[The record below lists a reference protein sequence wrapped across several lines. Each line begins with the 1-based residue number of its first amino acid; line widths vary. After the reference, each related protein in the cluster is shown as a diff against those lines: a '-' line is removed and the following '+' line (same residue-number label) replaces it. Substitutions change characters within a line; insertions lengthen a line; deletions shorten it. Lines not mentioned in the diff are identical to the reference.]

1 MDPSPYDFVRQTTRL
16 DELLERSAKQTPD
29 AIFLRLPDRDVTYAE
44 ADAKANEFAGQIIE
58 LGIGAG
64 DRVAILAE
72 NGVGYI
78 AAFYGTMRAGG
89 IAVPVNTAAEP
100 DGLSHVL
107 RDAGARALV
116 LTKRF
121 LRVTESVLGR
131 DDAPACVEWI
141 LAETPLAGGSVRHVP
156 WTPEAGDGVGAGSP
170 VRRPSVGHDDPA
182 AIIYTSGSTGA
193 PRGAT
198 LSHRN
203 LLTNTWSILEYLRLD
218 SRERM
223 LVVLPFYYVYGMS
236 LLNTHV
242 AVGASLIV
250 GTDLFFPNKV
260 VDRMHADGA
269 TGFAG
274 VPSSFNVL
282 LHRSRLRDDVPPTL
296 RYVTQAGGAMAP
308 ELTRELIQAL
318 PGVEIVVMYGAT
330 EASAR
335 LSYLPP
341 DRLAEKIG
349 SIGKAIPGVDL
360 RVLREDGS
368 EADIDEPG
376 ELVARGEN
384 IMQGYWNTPDE
395 TATVLGP
402 EGLRTG
408 DLARKDADGFFY
420 IVGRKK
426 EMIKSGAHRIS
437 PKEIEE
443 RLVEH
448 PAVLEA
454 AVVGIPDEL
463 LGEAIVAF
471 VVVHE
476 SEGGS
481 ISRLPDDRALQRFLL
496 GRIAE
501 YKVPRRIL
509 FRDSLPKNES
519 GKIQKRELRSSL
531 EPEAQ

>member
-1 MDPSPYDFVRQTTRL
+1 V
-16 DELLERSAKQTPD
+16 
-29 AIFLRLPDRDVTYAE
+29 
-44 ADAKANEFAGQIIE
+44 
-58 LGIGAG
+58 
-64 DRVAILAE
+64 
-72 NGVGYI
+72 
-78 AAFYGTMRAGG
+78 
-89 IAVPVNTAAEP
+89 
-100 DGLSHVL
+100 
-107 RDAGARALV
+107 
-116 LTKRF
+116 
-121 LRVTESVLGR
+121 
-131 DDAPACVEWI
+131 DAPRAT
-141 LAETPLAGGSVRHVP
+141 A
-156 WTPEAGDGVGAGSP
+156 
-170 VRRPSVGHDDPA
+170 DDPA

-203 LLTNTWSILEYLRLD
+203 LLTNTWSILEYLRLRPSD
-218 SRERM
+218 RM

-250 GTDLFFPNKV
+250 GTELFFPNKV
-260 VDRMHADGA
+260 IDRMQADGA

-282 LHRSRLRDDVPPTL
+282 LHRSRLRDDIPTTL

-308 ELTRELIQAL
+308 ELTRELIEAV

-335 LSYLPP
+335 LAYLPP

-349 SIGKAIPGVDL
+349 SIGRAIPGVTL
-360 RVLREDGS
+360 RVLRDDGS
-368 EADIDEPG
+368 EAGVDEPG
-376 ELVARGEN
+376 ELVAQGEN
-384 IMQGYWNTPDE
+384 IMLGYWNAREE
-395 TATVLGP
+395 TEAVLGA

-408 DLARKDADGFFY
+408 DLARRDSDGFLY

-443 RLVEH
+443 QLVEH
-448 PAVLEA
+448 TDVLEA
-454 AVVGIPDEL
+454 AVVGVPDDL

-471 VVVHE
+471 VVLHE
-476 SEGGS
+476 SGTS
-481 ISRLPDDRALQRFLL
+481 PPDERAIQRFLL
-496 GRIAE
+496 DRIAE

-509 FRDSLPKNES
+509 ILDSLPKNES
-519 GKIQKRELRSSL
+519 GKVQKRDLRSAL
-531 EPEAQ
+531 ETDR